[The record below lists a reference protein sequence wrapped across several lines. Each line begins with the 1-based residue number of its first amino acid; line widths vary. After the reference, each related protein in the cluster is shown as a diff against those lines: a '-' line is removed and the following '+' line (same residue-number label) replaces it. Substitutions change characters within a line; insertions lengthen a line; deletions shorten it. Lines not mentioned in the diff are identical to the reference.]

1 MVRAAV
7 LLGLGVA
14 AVLVYQAY
22 HDDFLGIVS
31 ADPPYTDVIEGTDF
45 NDGNGVTHASKVRYN
60 RTLNPW
66 EGTVYWVNYGGRYNA
81 SGCVTN
87 TRWRNNG
94 VEYKEWD
101 GSRWVLVQSSS
112 AGSWLHTG
120 NNPGLAYDSHY
131 QTVDLDGGGLVI
143 HKIRYKWYKWCLPQG
158 IDINIPGLQHEHYL
172 E

>member
-60 RTLNPW
+60 RTLNP
-66 EGTVYWVNYGGRYNA
+66 
-81 SGCVTN
+81 
-87 TRWRNNG
+87 
-94 VEYKEWD
+94 
-101 GSRWVLVQSSS
+101 
-112 AGSWLHTG
+112 
-120 NNPGLAYDSHY
+120 
-131 QTVDLDGGGLVI
+131 
-143 HKIRYKWYKWCLPQG
+143 
-158 IDINIPGLQHEHYL
+158 
-172 E
+172 